1 MEGGVQGPLITSYNG
16 VLTHVLD
23 GKITVYSMD
32 RDRWVEYI
40 IFSLIQNL
48 QRDCELLLCFR
59 YILLKSESQT
69 KPILIFEFPLPRPRL
84 ASVKVLN

>member
-32 RDRWVEYI
+32 RDRWLGI
-40 IFSLIQNL
+40 ISRYNL
-48 QRDCELLLCFR
+48 LSHSKSSKRLCFR